1 MLTGDQNLI
10 DLNYQVRWNVKN
22 PQNYVFEIKDPAATL
37 RATAESAMRAVIATS
52 TLNDAIGPGQSRITQ
67 RVQELM
73 QQILDSYGSGLPVQ
87 GVALRRVDPPAEVIP
102 EFKAVSAAQQS
113 AARKSVVSGKSG
125 AVREH

>member
-52 TLNDAIGPGQSRITQ
+52 TLNDAIGPGQSRSEEHTSELQSLMRISYAVLCLKKKSITCI
-67 RVQELM
+67 
-73 QQILDSYGSGLPVQ
+73 QITSTT
-87 GVALRRVDPPAEVIP
+87 
-102 EFKAVSAAQQS
+102 
-113 AARKSVVSGKSG
+113 
-125 AVREH
+125 HN

>member
-10 DLNYQVRWNVKN
+10 DLNYQVRWNLKN
-22 PQNYVFEIKDPAATL
+22 PHNYVFEIKDPAAPL
-37 RATAESAMRAVIATS
+37 LATAESAMRAVIATS

-73 QQILDSYGSGLPVQ
+73 QQILDSYGSGLQVQ
-87 GVALRRVDPPAEVIP
+87 GVALRRVDPPAAVID

-113 AARKSVVSGKSG
+113 AQSDINQEIGRAHV
-125 AVREH
+125 

>member
-73 QQILDSYGSGLPVQ
+73 QQILDSYGSGLQVQ
-87 GVALRRVDPPAEVIP
+87 GVEIGRASCRERVCQYV
-102 EFKAVSAAQQS
+102 
-113 AARKSVVSGKSG
+113 
-125 AVREH
+125 